1 METLI
6 VGIYFENQNIMLP
19 KGAIACLQW
28 KTSVNTGGMEVKM
41 NQRYKKG
48 MDLRD
53 ETIYFVL
60 VTRFYDGDKENN
72 VHCWDEIQCMK
83 EGEDP
88 AWRGDFKG
96 LAEKLDYIKALG
108 FSAIWITPVVKNM
121 SGYDYHGYHG
131 VNFSQVDKRYES
143 SHMTYEDFIQAVHQ
157 KGMKIIQDIVLNHT
171 GSFGEENLFPLFTK
185 DEAREDTASSL
196 VRIDQGRLPENYEE
210 LSPLE
215 QYQARIFAM
224 KEDSQDTEHIYH
236 HEKSL
241 SWEGYT
247 VQTGQIAG
255 DCVDLNT
262 ENPKVSNYL
271 AEAYSRYIKMGVDG
285 FRIDTVKHI
294 SRLALNK
301 ELIPAFKKA
310 GGEDFYLF
318 GEVATRYRQVWN
330 SNIPAI
336 SAPFYTWGETK
347 EYPWGSREERE
358 NSVFAHWNDNQDPG
372 QQPTS
377 DNHLLYGND
386 YHKPNTVSGSGL
398 NVIDFPM
405 HWNFNVAYDAFRIGL
420 EGDRFYHDATWNVTY
435 VDSHDYAPDCAPEG
449 QRFSGS
455 QETWAEN
462 LNLLFMF
469 RGIPCVYYGSEI
481 EFMKGAVIDPGP
493 GKPLWKT
500 GRAYFGDHLEGSVVV
515 DDFGSYRDASG
526 EMAKTLS
533 HPLSLHIQR
542 LNQIRRA
549 IPALRKGQYS
559 VEGVS
564 GGMAFKRRFTDRE
577 NGVDSFALVAITE
590 GGAFHGIPNGNY
602 QEAVTGEERL
612 VTDGTLFV
620 SGMGKGN
627 MRVFVLDTPENPG
640 PGKIGSSGLYLH

>member
-1 METLI
+1 
-6 VGIYFENQNIMLP
+6 
-19 KGAIACLQW
+19 
-28 KTSVNTGGMEVKM
+28 M
-41 NQRYKKG
+41 NRRYEKG

-60 VTRFYDGDKENN
+60 VTRFYDGDPGNN

-83 EGEDP
+83 ESEDP

-96 LAEKLDYIKALG
+96 LIKKLDYIKALG

-131 VNFSQVDKRYES
+131 VNFSQIDKRYES
-143 SHMTYEDFIQAVHQ
+143 PDASYKDLIQAVHQ

-185 DEAREDTASSL
+185 DAAKEDTPDTL
-196 VRIDQGRLPENYEE
+196 IRIDNGRLPPNYKD
-210 LSPLE
+210 LSPGE

-262 ENPKVSNYL
+262 ENPKVSQYL
-271 AEAYSRYIKMGVDG
+271 IKAYERYIEMGVDG

-294 SRLALNK
+294 SRLTFNR
-301 ELIPAFKKA
+301 EFIPAFRKA
-310 GGEDFYLF
+310 GGEDFYMF

-330 SNIPAI
+330 SNIPSI
-336 SAPFYTWGETK
+336 SAPFYTWAEAK
-347 EYPWGSREERE
+347 EYPFHTREERE
-358 NSVFAHWNDNQDPG
+358 QSVFDHWNDNQNTEA
-372 QQPTS
+372 QPVS
-377 DNHLLYGND
+377 ENHILYGNE
-386 YHKPNTVSGSGL
+386 YHKPDAAIMSGL

-420 EGDRFYHDATWNVTY
+420 EGDRFYSDATWNVTY

-462 LNLLFMF
+462 LNLLFTF
-469 RGIPCVYYGSEI
+469 RGIPCIYYGSEI
-481 EFMKGAVIDPGP
+481 EFMKGQVIDPGP
-493 GKPLWKT
+493 TKPLWET
-500 GRAYFGDHLEGSVVV
+500 GRAYFGSHLEGELTV
-515 DDFGSYRDASG
+515 DGFGSYRDAHG
-526 EMAKTLS
+526 EIEKTLS
-533 HPLSLHIQR
+533 HPISLHIQR

-559 VEGVS
+559 VEGVF
-564 GGMAFKRRFTDRE
+564 GGMAFKRRFTDE
-577 NGVDSFALVAITE
+577 ETGVDSFALVAITD
-590 GGAFHGIPNGNY
+590 GANFTGIPNGQY
-602 QEAVTGEERL
+602 QEAVTGDVYQ
-612 VTDGTLFV
+612 VTDGCLSV
-620 SGMGKGN
+620 NGMGKGN
-627 MRVFVLDTPENPG
+627 MRVFVLELPGNPA
-640 PGKIGSSGLYLH
+640 PGRVGKAGVFLH